1 MEYILVKLGYAAQVI
16 IAGIGVYLFCMLL
29 YNWINK
35 DWHYVPEMV

>member
-16 IAGIGVYLFCMLL
+16 IAAIGVGVFCLFI

-35 DWHYVPEMV
+35 D